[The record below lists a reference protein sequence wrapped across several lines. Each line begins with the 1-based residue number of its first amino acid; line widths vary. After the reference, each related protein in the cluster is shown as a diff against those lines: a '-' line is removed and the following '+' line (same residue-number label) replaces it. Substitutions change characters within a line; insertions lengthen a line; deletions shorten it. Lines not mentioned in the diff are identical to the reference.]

1 MLTEKDFRSMSID
14 SLKKIYNDIT
24 PNNKTVSNIPD
35 WENDTLQVLRMKVM
49 TTYNIANNIVKT
61 EE

>member
-24 PNNKTVSNIPD
+24 PNNKIVSNIPD

-61 EE
+61 ED

>member
-24 PNNKTVSNIPD
+24 PNNKILSNIPD

-49 TTYNIANNIVKT
+49 TTYNIANNIVKV